1 MNIHRYSF
9 RPQTSFPSV
18 EATLLLALWATES
31 IFGEA
36 AVRLDAAHVIDE
48 EHRVIEVD
56 SSTRI
61 GRTLNKLLVGFLV
74 REYGPGAFDV
84 ERRGE
89 PVPA

>member
-1 MNIHRYSF
+1 MNVHRYKF
-9 RPQTSFPSV
+9 RSKTDFTSV
-18 EATLLLALWATES
+18 EGTLLLALWATES
-31 IFGEA
+31 IFGES

-48 EHRVIEVD
+48 EGRTIEID
-56 SSTRI
+56 GSTRI
-61 GRTLNKLLVGFLV
+61 GRTLNKLLVGFHV